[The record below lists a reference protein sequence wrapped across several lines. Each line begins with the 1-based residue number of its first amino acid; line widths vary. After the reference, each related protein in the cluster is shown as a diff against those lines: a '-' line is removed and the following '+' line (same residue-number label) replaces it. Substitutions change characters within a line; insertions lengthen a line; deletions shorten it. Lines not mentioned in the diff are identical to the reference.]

1 MKRHQQTIN
10 TSVSCSGVG
19 VHSGKTVSLTIKPA
33 PVNHGIRFVR
43 VDLPGA
49 PGVTAH
55 FNNVVDTSLAT
66 VIGAEGCIVSTVEHL
81 MAGLTGMSIDNAI
94 VEVDAYELPIMDG
107 SAGPFTAL
115 IKSAGTRRQEGAKC
129 FFKVNEP
136 ISIAENGKSVTIY
149 PADEFRITCT
159 IAYDHPL
166 IGTQT
171 CNFLIDRETFET
183 EISTAR
189 TFGFL
194 HEVELMKRYG
204 LARGG
209 TLDNAVVIDGDR
221 VLNDGGLRFPDEFV
235 RHKVLDCI
243 GDFSLIG
250 MPIMGHVVASK
261 SGHAFNHAFLEK
273 FFKEKDSWETCTL
286 AVDPYSRCRIPVP
299 GGKPLAI
306 SQQFRYVPFLYI
318 FFYLVNLT
326 NPTALL

>member
-1 MKRHQQTIN
+1 MINHQQTIA
-10 TSVSCSGVG
+10 TPVGCSGIG
-19 VHSGKTVSLTIKPA
+19 VHSGKTVNLAIKPA

-43 VDLPGA
+43 TDLPGQ

-81 MAGLTGMSIDNAI
+81 MASLTGMGIDNAI

-107 SAGPFTAL
+107 SAGPFSRL
-115 IKSAGTRRQEGAKC
+115 IKSAGTLPQEGRKC
-129 FFKVNEP
+129 YFKVKQP
-136 ISIAENGKSVTIY
+136 ISLFEDGKSVTIH

-159 IAYDHPL
+159 IVYDHPL
-166 IGTQT
+166 IGNQT
-171 CNFLIDRETFET
+171 CDFVINREIFEK
-183 EISTAR
+183 EICSAR

-194 HEVELMKRYG
+194 HEVEMMKRYG

-209 TLDNAVVIDGDR
+209 SLDNAVVIDGDH

-235 RHKVLDCI
+235 RHKMLDCI

-250 MPIMGHVVASK
+250 MPIMGHIVTNR

-273 FFKEKDSWETCTL
+273 FFKEKESWETYSLVIGEKTTR
-286 AVDPYSRCRIPVP
+286 AV
-299 GGKPLAI
+299 
-306 SQQFRYVPFLYI
+306 
-318 FFYLVNLT
+318 
-326 NPTALL
+326 

>member
-1 MKRHQQTIN
+1 MKHHQQTID
-10 TSVSCSGVG
+10 TAVSCSGVG
-19 VHSGKTVSLTIKPA
+19 VHSGKTVNLTIKPA

-43 VDLPGA
+43 TDLPGR
-49 PGVTAH
+49 PGVSAH

-81 MAGLTGMSIDNAI
+81 MAGLTGMSIDNAV

-115 IKSAGTRRQEGAKC
+115 IKSAGIRRQEGLIYY
-129 FFKVNEP
+129 FKVNEP
-136 ISIAENGKSVTIY
+136 ISLSENDKSVTVY

-159 IAYDHPL
+159 IVYEHPL

-171 CNFLIDRETFET
+171 CEFVINRETFEQ
-183 EISTAR
+183 EICSAR

-194 HEVELMKRYG
+194 HEVEMMKRYG

-209 TLDNAVVIDGDR
+209 SLDNAVVIDGQR
-221 VLNDGGLRFPDEFV
+221 VLNQGGLRYPDEFV

-250 MPIMGHVVASK
+250 MPIMGHIVASR

-273 FFKEKDSWETCTL
+273 FFRQKESWETSTL
-286 AVDPYSRCRIPVP
+286 ATD
-299 GGKPLAI
+299 LHDL
-306 SQQFRYVPFLYI
+306 Q
-318 FFYLVNLT
+318 
-326 NPTALL
+326 

>member
-286 AVDPYSRCRIPVP
+286 AVDPVIAGAAYLSPAEN
-299 GGKPLAI
+299 PL
-306 SQQFRYVPFLYI
+306 PFLNSFDMFLFCI
-318 FFYLVNLT
+318 FSSI
-326 NPTALL
+326 